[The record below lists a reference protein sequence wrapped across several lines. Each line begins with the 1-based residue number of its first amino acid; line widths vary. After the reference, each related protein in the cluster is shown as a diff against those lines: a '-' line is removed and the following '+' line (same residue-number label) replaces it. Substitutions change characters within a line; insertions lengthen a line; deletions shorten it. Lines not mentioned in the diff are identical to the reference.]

1 VEKPCSTKL
10 APFGGGKTRM
20 DDKTLV
26 AYMMKTAKQDILG
39 NKGRIIISDFLKDL
53 PADPKPDSIEM
64 LKAWRRLYPHIEIS
78 MPFPN
83 IIIIQLSAKRYE
95 EAVVEE
101 EVFHEERIE

>member
-1 VEKPCSTKL
+1 
-10 APFGGGKTRM
+10 M

-53 PADPKPDSIEM
+53 PADPKPNPIEM

-78 MPFPN
+78 MPFEN
-83 IIIIQLSAKRYE
+83 IMIVQLSAKRYE

-101 EVFHEERIE
+101 EVFHEERIA